1 MTTRRKFIRSSVVGA
16 IGISVTNNAVATG
29 RKRTEFPAVN
39 DQPLVIST
47 WNHGL
52 AANEAAWKIIR
63 NGGSAL
69 DAVEN
74 GVRVSE
80 GDPAISSV
88 GYGGLPD
95 SNGDVTLDAC
105 VMDEHGNAGSVM
117 YLKNIM
123 HPVSV
128 ARLVME
134 RTQHVVLA
142 GDGALQFA
150 LSQGFKKE
158 NLLTPEA
165 KKRWEEWKK
174 SNKSVAHLAENH
186 DTIGMLAVDNSGNIS
201 GACTTSGIAFKLPGR
216 VGDSPIIGA
225 GLYVDND
232 VGGATATGQG
242 ELIIKIAG
250 SFLITELIRNGYSPS
265 IACKKAVKRIYEK
278 FPDQRHYQVGFIAVD
293 KSGRTGGFGLHKGF
307 DYALCQGGNNEMVP
321 AGYLME

>member
-1 MTTRRKFIRSSVVGA
+1 MTTRRKFIQSSVVGA
-16 IGISVTNNAVATG
+16 IGISVTNKGVVYG
-29 RKRTEFPAVN
+29 HKRIKSPAMEST
-39 DQPLVIST
+39 PLVIST
-47 WNHGL
+47 WSHGL
-52 AANEAAWKIIR
+52 AANEAAWKTIQDD
-63 NGGSAL
+63 GSAL

-74 GVRVSE
+74 GVRITE

-117 YLKNIM
+117 YLKHIM

-174 SNKSVAHLAENH
+174 SDKSVAHLAENH
-186 DTIGMLAVDNSGNIS
+186 DTIGMLAVDKNGNIS

-225 GLYVDND
+225 GLYVDNE

-250 SFLITELIRNGYSPS
+250 TFLITELMRNGDAPS
-265 IACKKAVKRIYEK
+265 IACEKAVTRIYEK
-278 FPDQRHYQVGFIAVD
+278 FPDQRHFQVGFIAVN
-293 KSGRTGGFGLHKGF
+293 KSGRTGGFSLHKGF
-307 DYALCQGGNNEMVP
+307 NYALCQGGKNDMVA
-321 AGYLME
+321 AGFLMD